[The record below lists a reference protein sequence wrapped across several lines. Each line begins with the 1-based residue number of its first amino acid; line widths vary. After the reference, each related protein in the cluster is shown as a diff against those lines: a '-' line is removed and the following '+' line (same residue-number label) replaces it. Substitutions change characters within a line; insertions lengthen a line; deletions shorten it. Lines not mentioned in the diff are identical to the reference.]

1 MIMHTGASKKEENWR
16 DTDEIRLYNHVKE
29 LCDFVKKSIIEDR
42 KKATKRSGCRKCG
55 RKK

>member
-1 MIMHTGASKKEENWR
+1 MHTGASKKEENWR